1 MLIGLDARRATR
13 DARASLFCFLAASL
27 KSSGGSDGGVLE
39 KALPPPPAG
48 DKVLTAG
55 IVEVLF
61 ALLDVNGDG
70 HLDQEEFMTLMKRQS
85 AVPDPVRHANRT

>member
-1 MLIGLDARRATR
+1 MLA
-13 DARASLFCFLAASL
+13 
-27 KSSGGSDGGVLE
+27 